1 MATKLFTMRMD
12 TETIPAIKAYATAT
26 GVSVSALLKNAF
38 EEYQA
43 EHKLKGDERKLYELH
58 LKKFHAEEL
67 TNDFGTLKP
76 RESR

>member
-12 TETIPAIKAYATAT
+12 EETIPAIKAYATAT

-43 EHKLKGDERKLYELH
+43 EHRLKGDERKLYELH
-58 LKKFHAEEL
+58 LKKYHAEEL
-67 TNDFGTLKP
+67 VNDFGTLKP

>member
-12 TETIPAIKAYATAT
+12 ADTIPAIKAYATAT

-43 EHKLKGDERKLYELH
+43 EHKLKGDERKLFDLH
-58 LKKFHAEEL
+58 LKKYHAEEL
-67 TNDFGTLKP
+67 ATDFDALKP